1 MKRFLISL
9 MFVVSLIGVS
19 CESNEQN
26 IFDADDINSLTD
38 ENLVFDFDTTADL
51 DSSVEDEDLKFDND
65 SIDSDSYNDDS
76 TDTDADVEN
85 DPDSD
90 TYPDDDLII
99 PPFCGNKEIDE
110 GEECDDGNKI
120 NTDSCK
126 NDCTL
131 NFCGDGY
138 VNSGVEICDSS
149 SKSCSSLGIGTDG
162 VALCN
167 SECSA
172 WLTAGVCSRD
182 QNCTGLPANAEWN
195 TASTINQTWNGST
208 WQPTTSGIYN
218 TTPNVIECFYKC
230 KENYSWNGSQCIADT
245 RTDQN
250 CTGLPANAE
259 WNIANK
265 ITQTW
270 TGSDWA
276 PSTTGVYNTTS
287 STTSCRFNCKTN
299 YTWNSS
305 TSQCNP
311 STRTDQNC
319 TGLPANAEW
328 NIANKITQTWTG
340 SDWAPST
347 TGVYNT
353 TSSTTSCRFKCK
365 TNYTWNSSTSQCN
378 PSTRTQSCS
387 GLPSNGEWNT
397 ASSITQTWSGSEW
410 LPSTTGVYSTESSS
424 TECRYKCKLNY
435 SWNSISSTCVAD
447 TKVSNCTGLPD
458 NAEWNIV
465 NKIIQT
471 WSGATWL
478 PTTVGVHNIIPS
490 ATECIFQ
497 CNVSYRWNGIQCFDE
512 SLVGAICTGQSKCYD
527 DTVEITCPA
536 EGSAFYGQDAQ
547 YISKCKAKNYTV
559 TGTSGSDIVTDN
571 NTGLIWQRT
580 LSSNTYTWQGAINY
594 CDGLSYAGQTDWRLP
609 TRKELATL
617 PDYGRSNP
625 AIDTAIFPGT
635 QSSRYWSSSSL
646 VDGTVNDSAWYVRF
660 DDGREIE
667 GGKTTSRYVRC
678 VRNDEWNPD
687 STFNES
693 TVSGKVIVTDSR
705 TGLIWQKEYENN
717 TTWEKALRYC
727 ENSTYAGYSD
737 WRLPN
742 IEELKAL
749 INDLIFYPASSF
761 PGMPTSY
768 FWSSSSLVDSSNWAW
783 YVNFSSGAVDIRYKT
798 SGCLARCVR

>member
-1 MKRFLISL
+1 MKKVLISL
-9 MFVVSLIGVS
+9 MLVVAFIIVS
-19 CESNEQN
+19 CENDNKN
-26 IFDADDINSLTD
+26 IFDDKDQIYQDSDQMTFLDKDFDDID
-38 ENLVFDFDTTADL
+38 VFDETDQEYTDIDIYTEQDEIYENDESDFDD
-51 DSSVEDEDLKFDND
+51 DND
-65 SIDSDSYNDDS
+65 VS
-76 TDTDADVEN
+76 
-85 DPDSD
+85 
-90 TYPDDDLII
+90 DDDLII

-126 NDCTL
+126 RDCTF

-138 VNSGVEICDSS
+138 VNTGVEICDSE
-149 SKSCSSLGIGTDG
+149 SKSCSSLGLGTDG

-218 TTPNVIECFYKC
+218 TTPSVIECFYKC
-230 KENYSWNGSQCIADT
+230 KENYTWNGSQCIADT

-259 WNIANK
+259 WNIADK

-270 TGSDWA
+270 NGSDWA
-276 PSTTGVYNTTS
+276 PTTTGVYNTTS
-287 STTSCRFNCKTN
+287 STTSCRFRCKTN

-311 STRTDQNC
+311 ST
-319 TGLPANAEW
+319 
-328 NIANKITQTWTG
+328 K
-340 SDWAPST
+340 
-347 TGVYNT
+347 
-353 TSSTTSCRFKCK
+353 
-365 TNYTWNSSTSQCN
+365 
-378 PSTRTQSCS
+378 TQSCS
-387 GLPSNGEWNT
+387 GLPVNGEWNT
-397 ASSITQTWSGSEW
+397 ASSITQTWSGSSW
-410 LPSTTGVYSTESSS
+410 LPSTTGIYSTESSS
-424 TECRYKCKLNY
+424 AECRFKCKLNY
-435 SWNSISSTCVAD
+435 SWNSDSSTCVAD
-447 TKVSNCTGLPD
+447 TKVSNCTGLPA

-490 ATECIFQ
+490 TTECIFQ
-497 CNVSYRWNGIQCFDE
+497 CNVNYRWNGIQCFDE
-512 SLVGAICTGQSKCYD
+512 SLVGAICTGQTKCYD
-527 DTVEITCPA
+527 ETVEITCPA
-536 EGSAFYGQDAQ
+536 EGSAFYGQDTQ

-559 TGTSGSDIVTDN
+559 MGTSGSDIVTDN

-594 CDGLSYAGQTDWRLP
+594 CDGLNYAGQTDWRVP

-625 AIDTAIFPGT
+625 AIDAAIFPGT
-635 QSSRYWSSSSL
+635 QSSKFWSSSSL
-646 VDGTVNDSAWYVRF
+646 VNGILNNGRAWYVWF
-660 DDGREIE
+660 NVGGEFE
-667 GGKTTSRYVRC
+667 GTNTTSRYVRC
-678 VRNDEWNPD
+678 VRGDEWNPD

-717 TTWEKALRYC
+717 TTWVRALRYC
-727 ENSTYAGYSD
+727 ETSTYAGYTD

-742 IEELKAL
+742 IEELKTL
-749 INDLIFYPASSF
+749 INDLIYYPTSSF

-768 FWSSSSLVDSSNWAW
+768 FWSSSSLVSSSNWGW
-783 YVNFSSGAVDIRYKT
+783 YVNFSGGDVNTRYKT